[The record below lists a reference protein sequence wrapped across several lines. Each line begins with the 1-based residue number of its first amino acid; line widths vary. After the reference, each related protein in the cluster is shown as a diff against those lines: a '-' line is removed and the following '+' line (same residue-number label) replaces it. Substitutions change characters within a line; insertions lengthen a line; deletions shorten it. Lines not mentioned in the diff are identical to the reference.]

1 MPTTQQP
8 AAESTPDSMF
18 QPNALDSMS
27 AAEQIAEQLRAAM
40 IDGSLKP
47 GDRLPSEPELAEGFG
62 VSRPT
67 VREAM
72 KILRGQGVLRTSRGA
87 KGGHF
92 VHHPQTQDIAESL
105 GETYCLWFD
114 IGDISVAEVDE
125 AREVVERACV
135 QLAAMRRTHED
146 IAKMGRLLDS
156 ASQSELSIEDFLQ
169 LEVEFHQAIAV
180 AAKNR
185 LLNLPMQ
192 AIHMVRPRTNRLLK
206 RHNRESI
213 LEQHVALY
221 EAIAKGD
228 PQEAETAFNNHLSH
242 LADLR
247 QRAARSRHKDTS
259 EIPLSELKKTD
270 AETSPPTAPGS

>member
-1 MPTTQQP
+1 MTTTHQDTS
-8 AAESTPDSMF
+8 ESSSDSIF
-18 QPNALDSMS
+18 RPNTLDSLS
-27 AAEQIAEQLRAAM
+27 AADQIAEQLRRAM
-40 IDGSLKP
+40 IEGSLRP
-47 GDRLPSEPELAEGFG
+47 GDRLPSEPQLAEGFG

-72 KILRGQGVLRTSRGA
+72 KILRGQGVLKTSRGA

-92 VHHPQTQDIAESL
+92 VHHPQTQDLAESL

-135 QLAAMRRTHED
+135 QLAALRRTDDDIEKMRR
-146 IAKMGRLLDS
+146 LLEKAAHPD
-156 ASQSELSIEDFLQ
+156 LSMEAFLQ
-169 LEVEFHQAIAV
+169 LEVSFHQAIAI

-192 AIHMVRPRTNRLLK
+192 AIHMVRPRTNKLLK
-206 RHNRESI
+206 RHDRGSI
-213 LEQHVALY
+213 LEQHLALY
-221 EAIAKGD
+221 EAIADGD
-228 PQEAETAFNNHLSH
+228 PKDAEVAFNNHVSH

-247 QRAARSRHKDTS
+247 QEAVRSKRKDVRK
-259 EIPLSELKKTD
+259 IPLSELEED
-270 AETSPPTAPGS
+270 